1 MLNAGHPSR
10 IVYLTIFGTGV
21 IVAGALRI
29 LIFGGWRT
37 WTNVAVWVLVLGGFG
52 FAGHYQDTIRL
63 ALQRLQGEIV
73 PSLAV
78 SRSAGEVELRRTW
91 DGHYRADTLVNGQE
105 IRLLV
110 DTGASMVLIPH
121 EKAGSLGIDVNVLEY
136 SMPVTTANGRSTV
149 APIRLKTVQVG
160 SIQVNDVAAAVAHPG
175 SLKSGLLGMSFL
187 DHLSETSFQRDR
199 LVLRQSA
206 QSALFQFIPPTSS
219 D

>member
-1 MLNAGHPSR
+1 
-10 IVYLTIFGTGV
+10 
-21 IVAGALRI
+21 
-29 LIFGGWRT
+29 
-37 WTNVAVWVLVLGGFG
+37 
-52 FAGHYQDTIRL
+52 
-63 ALQRLQGEIV
+63 
-73 PSLAV
+73 SLAV

-121 EKAGSLGIDVNVLEY
+121 EKAGSLGIDVNALEY

-160 SIQVNDVAAAVAHPG
+160 IIQVNDVAAAVAHPG